1 MSGSPRV
8 PSRHPTRLRVVK
20 HIISRRT
27 QQQSHHGD
35 FLKYT
40 CVEMI
45 LPSHP
50 SESSIRRYTAL
61 THNHSQR
68 SVIYNWVMGGRETTS
83 IPDEQ
88 AGDAEGDTSDQRN
101 DVSRQPGDGGGDGLG
116 ERNDGRARTGY
127 GHARKSRACVAYGLI
142 GDQAVEIL
150 YRKRREHHQRD

>member
-1 MSGSPRV
+1 
-8 PSRHPTRLRVVK
+8 
-20 HIISRRT
+20 
-27 QQQSHHGD
+27 
-35 FLKYT
+35 
-40 CVEMI
+40 MI

-61 THNHSQR
+61 THNQQSTLGYLQLG
-68 SVIYNWVMGGRETTS
+68 YGGRETTS

-127 GHARKSRACVAYGLI
+127 GHARKTRACVAYGLI

-150 YRKRREHHQRD
+150 YRKRREHHQRDWRLESANALIRLTLERTAHRVGKQYHQA